1 MNPQHRRVILTEAS
15 IGGVFSA
22 VISLGFCFLIFGGQ
36 QRVPVAG
43 LHGLIADAL
52 PQTFMIALM
61 ATLVPTLLTQSRLR
75 RGLIPA
81 RIGSS
86 VPARWGALIRSIT
99 VAAGATVLLVG
110 LHLILLV
117 GPTSFGFVSVA
128 TAKTLYGFILGAL
141 LAGAATLR
149 AIGKR

>member
-1 MNPQHRRVILTEAS
+1 MNTQHRRVVLTEAS

-22 VISLGFCFLIFGGQ
+22 VISLGFCLLIFGRQ
-36 QRVPVAG
+36 QRVPVVG
-43 LHGLIADAL
+43 LHGLIVDAL

-86 VPARWGALIRSIT
+86 VPARWGALLNSIT
-99 VAAGATVLLVG
+99 VAVGATLLMVG

-117 GPTSFGFVSVA
+117 GPASFGFVWVA
-128 TAKTLYGFILGAL
+128 TAKTLYGFTLGAL
-141 LAGAATLR
+141 LAGAAALR
-149 AIGKR
+149 VIRER